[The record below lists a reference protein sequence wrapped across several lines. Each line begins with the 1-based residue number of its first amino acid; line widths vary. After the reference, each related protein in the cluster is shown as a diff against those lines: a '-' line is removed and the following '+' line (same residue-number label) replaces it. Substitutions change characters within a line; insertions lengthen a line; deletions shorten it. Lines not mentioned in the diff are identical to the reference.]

1 MYGAQKNQQEIGE
14 VYTIHLVGAELQF
27 EADTLDKWETFFL
40 HLVPT
45 LVECRVV
52 FVGPEL
58 NAENLPL
65 EILSRIRLYRR
76 LCELK
81 HEPYIT
87 FLCCRMCR
95 TCRQN
100 CRIVK
105 FDFQCGILYHDY
117 ANSSAFTKP
126 DLSKF
131 PIEYRL

>member
-1 MYGAQKNQQEIGE
+1 M
-14 VYTIHLVGAELQF
+14 QF

-65 EILSRIRLYRR
+65 EILSRIRLNKSFIFMNNNK
-76 LCELK
+76 LK
-81 HEPYIT
+81 FT
-87 FLCCRMCR
+87 FPHSRMCR

-126 DLSKF
+126 DLSMSRF
-131 PIEYRL
+131 ERS